1 MVRRVQLL
9 ADGFIQRGQQALTR
23 GQSVYGDVLHA
34 VRDPDIHYR
43 WRAKLLAK
51 ISRDAAAGFDMVDP
65 ELADFIVGMR
75 KGKPVRA
82 QRVREAGRVK
92 IQTQPV
98 GFRPRHPVRKVFR
111 FDFVTRDRLIGFEIN
126 GVQVQA
132 LWPGDQAQRQLQIR
146 TQFGGVARF
155 ARIVTRGLNT
165 PRQGTARVLETGDI
179 ITLPAVHGDG
189 QTIELA
195 QRLFDIHADGGE
207 TLFSQIPGLF
217 KLSGHAQSSLVS
229 RFC

>member
-1 MVRRVQLL
+1 MPNSLL
-9 ADGFIQRGQQALTR
+9 STASMWCAGSSFADGFIQRGQQALTR

-132 LWPGDQAQRQLQIR
+132 LWPGIR
-146 TQFGGVARF
+146 LSASSRSARSSVALR
-155 ARIVTRGLNT
+155 A
-165 PRQGTARVLETGDI
+165 
-179 ITLPAVHGDG
+179 LP
-189 QTIELA
+189 
-195 QRLFDIHADGGE
+195 
-207 TLFSQIPGLF
+207 
-217 KLSGHAQSSLVS
+217 
-229 RFC
+229 